1 MDRLA
6 FYRFLKRYI
15 APNVTHSQRL
25 YRDALLAH
33 LKTLPRWLDL
43 GCGHQFTPDWAWVP
57 DPDLLARLPRMIGVD
72 GDFSSIKQ
80 HVSLRGRVL
89 GNIEALPF
97 APASF
102 DLVTAN
108 MVMEHVREPES
119 VLREVRRILA
129 PNGVFLFHTPNL
141 AYPLVFAG
149 SLLPEPVKRGLISFL
164 DDRTE
169 DDIYPTTYRTNTIS
183 TVMHLAIISGF
194 EIESCGAVASD
205 ALTANLG
212 PLSAFELLWIRATQ
226 WDILAGLR
234 EDLIV
239 VLRKP
244 GDQTPV
250 ATSAPQ

>member
-1 MDRLA
+1 M
-6 FYRFLKRYI
+6 
-15 APNVTHSQRL
+15 
-25 YRDALLAH
+25 
-33 LKTLPRWLDL
+33 
-43 GCGHQFTPDWAWVP
+43 
-57 DPDLLARLPRMIGVD
+57 
-72 GDFSSIKQ
+72 
-80 HVSLRGRVL
+80 L

-108 MVMEHVREPES
+108 NVMEHVREPES

-141 AYPLVFAG
+141 GYPLVFAA
-149 SLLPEPVKRGLISFL
+149 SIMPEPVKRPITAFL
-164 DDRTE
+164 DGRAE
-169 DDIYPTTYRTNTIS
+169 DDIYPTTYRANTIS
-183 TVMHLAIISGF
+183 TVMHLASISGF

-212 PLSAFELLWIRATQ
+212 PLAVFELLWIRATQ
-226 WDILAGLR
+226 WGALAGFR